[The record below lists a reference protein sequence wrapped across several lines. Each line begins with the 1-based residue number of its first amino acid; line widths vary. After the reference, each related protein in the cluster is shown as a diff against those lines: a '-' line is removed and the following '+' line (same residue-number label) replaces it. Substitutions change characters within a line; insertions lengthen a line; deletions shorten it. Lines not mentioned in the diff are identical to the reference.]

1 MAVKFLEKFQIVLD
15 NLIGP
20 LEWIMLFLV
29 IGGGIYL
36 KSVPWGVLDGSGG
49 HLGPSWPLED
59 TKSETCMKK

>member
-15 NLIGP
+15 NLIAP

-36 KSVPWGVLDGSGG
+36 TIYSRGYPILKIKDS
-49 HLGPSWPLED
+49 
-59 TKSETCMKK
+59 